1 MNSFLNFGRFLLAS
15 FVMGGNINTPIK
27 GTKVPTTTTSEIMT
41 SQPWLALQ
49 SSQFSCHII
58 VAFSHF
64 LFREMTLFFVTF
76 FFFFFYSQGIFS
88 RYFSLS
94 NSKIQKD
101 LYWTLKTQPFRFLK
115 AVFKKLDISNLFF
128 PLAGLQFQKCVSS

>member
-1 MNSFLNFGRFLLAS
+1 MVLFTLLVETS
-15 FVMGGNINTPIK
+15 TTETTSTSTFTPS
-27 GTKVPTTTTSEIMT
+27 TTTTSEIMT
-41 SQPWLALQ
+41 ALQ

-115 AVFKKLDISNLFF
+115 AVFKKLNISNLFF
-128 PLAGLQFQKCVSS
+128 PLAGLQFQKWVSS